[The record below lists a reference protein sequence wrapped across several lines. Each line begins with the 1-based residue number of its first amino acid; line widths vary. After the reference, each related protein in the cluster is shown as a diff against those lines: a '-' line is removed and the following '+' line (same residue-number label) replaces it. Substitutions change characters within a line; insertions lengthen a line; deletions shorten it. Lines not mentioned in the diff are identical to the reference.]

1 MVDGTSTVKRVAY
14 LSLLHSRT
22 LYIACF
28 SLKNVEGKLFLPP
41 SYRLPA
47 KTHDLSSD
55 DSREQSIM
63 KTQDFDFD
71 TASNVLPRDPN
82 ELRGK
87 RRDDG
92 RMIVLDRATST
103 ITHTLFRSIC
113 DYLRR
118 GDLLVLND
126 SYVLSD
132 TLWFQCEHERTQVTV
147 CGHEADGS
155 TIIEIGAKKARVQA
169 GLVLTCCDDSRLS
182 CRVVEALPAPSRLW
196 KVRFQPAE
204 LLLPTLERCGT
215 RIHLNQ
221 AHWDTTPQAYRSV
234 YAATPG
240 SLEIP
245 SAGLH
250 FSAEML
256 AQAAAQGVE
265 MAYITLHVGAAEIL
279 AVRHISE
286 EEVEQHQVRSE
297 YFEVGEDAAARISS
311 AMAQGR
317 RVIAVGTT
325 VMRTLETLGCDQKAG
340 SAAGVTARAGWTD
353 LYIYPGFE
361 FKVVDVLLTNLHQPM
376 SSHIVLTAAFA
387 GTEFVMR
394 SYDEINERDGYEFD
408 MFGDS
413 MLIV

>member
-1 MVDGTSTVKRVAY
+1 
-14 LSLLHSRT
+14 
-22 LYIACF
+22 
-28 SLKNVEGKLFLPP
+28 
-41 SYRLPA
+41 
-47 KTHDLSSD
+47 
-55 DSREQSIM
+55 M
-63 KTQDFDFD
+63 KTQDFDFN

-87 RRDDG
+87 SRDDG
-92 RMIVLDRATST
+92 RMIVLDRSTST
-103 ITHTLFRSIC
+103 ITHTRFRTIC
-113 DYLRR
+113 DYLRP

-147 CGHEADGS
+147 CGHEPDGT
-155 TIIEIGAKKARVQA
+155 TIIEIVSPKVRAKD
-169 GLVLTCCDDSRLS
+169 GLVLTSSDNTQLS
-182 CRVVEALPAPSRLW
+182 CQVVEALPAPSRLW
-196 KVRFQPAE
+196 KVRFAPAE
-204 LLLPTLERCGT
+204 LLLPTLEHYGT

-221 AHWDTTPQAYRSV
+221 AYWDTTPQAYRSV
-234 YAATPG
+234 YAAAPG

-250 FSAEML
+250 FSVEML
-256 AQAAAQGVE
+256 AQAAAKGVE
-265 MAYITLHVGAAEIL
+265 MAYVTLHVGAAEIL
-279 AVRHISE
+279 AARHISE
-286 EEVEQHQVRSE
+286 DEVENHKVRSE

-311 AMAQGR
+311 AMAERR

-325 VMRTLETLGCDQKAG
+325 VMRTLETLACDQKAR
-340 SAAGVTARAGWTD
+340 SDAGVSARAGWTG

-361 FKVVDVLLTNLHQPM
+361 FKVVDVLLTSLHQPM

-387 GTEFVMR
+387 GTDFVMR